1 MREDPGWRAAL
12 PLLWTHFLPWRLHRL
27 KETPALLVLRAQWFT
42 SASLPL
48 TLLLLLSMPEPE
60 VEPARPWFV
69 WIVLGFG
76 VESLAWNA
84 FLARRTPHRLKS
96 RGPTTLDMVITI
108 QWASSFS
115 PPLVGFLSFFL
126 SGNGVRDYFIGL
138 AFAALTLRLF
148 APTAAAL
155 RRWDERLRLPAGSAL
170 AILLEPM
177 PLGGKPG
184 VGVPGKDPPK
194 GTRLPLRGRARRGAS
209 GALYSQSAPAR
220 LNPRPRTAVVR
231 SSPEAR
237 ALKVRSHAA
246 PSL

>member
-84 FLARRTPHRLKS
+84 FLARRTPHRFKS
-96 RGPTTLDMVITI
+96 RGPATLDTVITI
-108 QWASSFS
+108 QWALSLS
-115 PPLVGFLSFFL
+115 PPLVGFLFVL
-126 SGNGVRDYFIGL
+126 AERERRRDYFIGL

-177 PLGGKPG
+177 PLG
-184 VGVPGKDPPK
+184 
-194 GTRLPLRGRARRGAS
+194 REARR
-209 GALYSQSAPAR
+209 R
-220 LNPRPRTAVVR
+220 RPRQG
-231 SSPEAR
+231 
-237 ALKVRSHAA
+237 
-246 PSL
+246 PSEGD